1 MSSSYTFNKES
12 LLGSAKS
19 ARGMVNM
26 MTLVTAFVL
35 SIMVINNYNQCAE
48 GSGYPKDRTFV
59 KGSYWLAIM
68 VLVVACVMFAYD
80 IAVIAKV
87 IR

>member
-1 MSSSYTFNKES
+1 MSSSSMFNKEA

-35 SIMVINNYNQCAE
+35 SIMVINNYNQCKDGA
-48 GSGYPKDRTFV
+48 GYPTDHTFV
-59 KGSYWLAIM
+59 KGSYWLAILI
-68 VLVVACVMFAYD
+68 LVVACIMFAYD
-80 IAVIAKV
+80 IAIIAKV
-87 IR
+87 I